1 MKRTLALLLAVLM
14 VVSVFAGCS
23 NKGTETTATT
33 AVTEAPAADSTYTYK
48 ASVPL
53 LAANWNPHTYQTN
66 DDAYLKDFIE
76 VGFYTFIFNDELNP
90 VEDTEGNVKAPFT
103 GYKFVPE
110 MAASE
115 PVDVTEQVKKDK
127 SEAKRS

>member
-23 NKGTETTATT
+23 NKDTATTATT
-33 AVTEAPAADSTYTYK
+33 AATEATAAAEDATYTYK
-48 ASVPL
+48 DSVPL
-53 LAANWNPHTYQTN
+53 LAANWNPHTFQT
-66 DDAYLKDFIE
+66 DDDSYLKDFIE

-110 MAASE
+110 MAAS
-115 PVDVTEQVKKDK
+115 
-127 SEAKRS
+127 